1 MDLNYIPAL
10 HNKVLIL
17 HIIALKIVIT
27 IFGLHRKHF
36 KKEKNKN
43 LTICRKCHILHLQ
56 NRNYLS
62 LNFCSE
68 NSNNI
73 KCKQTYSEVTIITI
87 SI

>member
-43 LTICRKCHILHLQ
+43 LTICRKWSYFTLTEQKL
-56 NRNYLS
+56 
-62 LNFCSE
+62 F
-68 NSNNI
+68 
-73 KCKQTYSEVTIITI
+73 IT
-87 SI
+87 